1 MPLLQPEL
9 FQFGTVKHRWQP
21 CVVQRLRLCR
31 DREASHDMSPL
42 LDTPG
47 PFKAYQPFRSDH
59 RLRLSSE

>member
-1 MPLLQPEL
+1 
-9 FQFGTVKHRWQP
+9 
-21 CVVQRLRLCR
+21 
-31 DREASHDMSPL
+31 MSPL